1 MDIKHLHKEI
11 DNLFSDFEKQL
22 DENNFGLYI
31 DPQPLYPNDHVSVE
45 QEDEDPKEL
54 DFNTLAF

>member
-1 MDIKHLHKEI
+1 MDINHLDKEI
-11 DNLFSDFEKQL
+11 DELFKSFEKQL

-31 DPQPLYPNDHVSVE
+31 EPQPLRPNDDVKVE

>member
-1 MDIKHLHKEI
+1 MKMNDLHKEI
-11 DNLFSDFEKQL
+11 DDLFSDFEKQL

-31 DPQPLYPNDHVSVE
+31 EPQPLIPNDDVKVE

>member
-11 DNLFSDFEKQL
+11 DDLFSDFEKQL

-31 DPQPLYPNDHVSVE
+31 EPQPLIPNDDVKVE

>member
-1 MDIKHLHKEI
+1 MNIKHLHKEI
-11 DNLFSDFEKQL
+11 DNLFSDFEKQV

-31 DPQPLYPNDHVSVE
+31 EPQPLIPNDDVKVE

>member
-31 DPQPLYPNDHVSVE
+31 EPQPLKPNDDVKVE

>member
-1 MDIKHLHKEI
+1 MKMNDLNKEI
-11 DNLFSDFEKQL
+11 DDLFSDFEKQL

-31 DPQPLYPNDHVSVE
+31 EPQPLIPNDDVKVE
-45 QEDEDPKEL
+45 QEDEDLKEL

>member
-31 DPQPLYPNDHVSVE
+31 EPQPLIPNDDVKVE

>member
-31 DPQPLYPNDHVSVE
+31 EPQPLIPNVDVKVE

>member
-1 MDIKHLHKEI
+1 MKMNDLNKEI
-11 DNLFSDFEKQL
+11 DDLFSDFEKQL

-31 DPQPLYPNDHVSVE
+31 EPQPLIPNDDVKVE

-54 DFNTLAF
+54 DFNILAF

>member
-1 MDIKHLHKEI
+1 MKMNDLNKEI
-11 DNLFSDFEKQL
+11 DDLFSDFEKQL

-31 DPQPLYPNDHVSVE
+31 EPQPLIPNDDVKVE

>member
-1 MDIKHLHKEI
+1 MNDLNKEI
-11 DNLFSDFEKQL
+11 DDLFSDFEKQL

-31 DPQPLYPNDHVSVE
+31 EPQALIPNDDVKVE

-54 DFNTLAF
+54 DFNILAF

>member
-1 MDIKHLHKEI
+1 MKMNDLHKEI
-11 DNLFSDFEKQL
+11 DDLFSDFEKQL

-31 DPQPLYPNDHVSVE
+31 EPQPLRPNDDVKVE

>member
-31 DPQPLYPNDHVSVE
+31 EPQPLRPNDDVKVE

-54 DFNTLAF
+54 DFNILAF

>member
-1 MDIKHLHKEI
+1 MNINHLDKEI
-11 DNLFSDFEKQL
+11 DKLFKSFEKQL

-31 DPQPLYPNDHVSVE
+31 EPQPLIPNDDVKVE

-54 DFNTLAF
+54 DFNCLTF